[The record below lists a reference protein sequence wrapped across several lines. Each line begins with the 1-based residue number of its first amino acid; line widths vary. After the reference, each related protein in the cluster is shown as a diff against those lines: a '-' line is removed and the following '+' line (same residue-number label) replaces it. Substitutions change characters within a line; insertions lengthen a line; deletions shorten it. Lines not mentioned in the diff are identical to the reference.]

1 MGAGPAGTTTA
12 RHIASRGLK
21 VLVLDKRE
29 EIGVPVQCGEFL
41 ADRDEITRIFPLAK
55 GLDELDCVP
64 PEVIQRRISAISIFS
79 PKGKEYRIP
88 FSGFTVNR
96 DALDKHLASLAEKA
110 GAEIET
116 GTVVKGLSG
125 NGVVTSKGRHEA
137 KVIVGA
143 DGPRSVIARSANL
156 EPPTETYPALTC
168 QVDGD
173 FGPIL
178 EMHFGSVAPGGYG
191 WIIPKNRCANVG
203 LGAWKRL
210 GDNSLRE
217 LFNSFLSQRGFT
229 PRSVAGGLV
238 PISGPAGKTVSG
250 NVVIVGDAA
259 GHVMATNGG
268 GVNAAM
274 ICGRIAGECVGNH
287 LLKNEPLHNY
297 EERWR
302 EVVGNPLDIAV
313 RIKRLADRFFGSD
326 FLLEHAMRLLG
337 PRRMARALRCKRL
350 FRK

>member
-1 MGAGPAGTTTA
+1 
-12 RHIASRGLK
+12 LK

-29 EIGVPVQCGEFL
+29 EIGVPVQCGEYL
-41 ADRDEITRIFPLAK
+41 ADRKEVNNIFPLAK
-55 GLDELDCVP
+55 GLDELDYVT
-64 PEVIQRRISAISIFS
+64 PEIIQRQISAISIFS
-79 PKGKEYRIP
+79 PKGREYRIP
-88 FSGFTVNR
+88 FSGYTVNR
-96 DALDKHLASLAEKA
+96 DALDNHFASLAEKA
-110 GAEIET
+110 GAEIQT
-116 GTVVKGLSG
+116 GVVVKGLSG
-125 NGVVTSKGRHEA
+125 NEVLTDKGRFDA

-143 DGPRSVIARSANL
+143 DGPRSIIARSANL
-156 EPPTETYPALTC
+156 EPPTDTYPALTC

-173 FGPIL
+173 FSSIL
-178 EMHFGSVAPGGYG
+178 EMHFGSVAPGGYA

-210 GDNSLRE
+210 QDNSLRK
-217 LFNSFLSQRGFT
+217 LFNDFMTHRGFT

-238 PISGPAGKTVSG
+238 PISGPAGRTVSG

-274 ICGRIAGECVGNH
+274 ICGRIAGECIGDH
-287 LLKNEPLHNY
+287 LLKNEPLQNY

-302 EVVGNPLDIAV
+302 EVVGDPLDIGV

-326 FLLEHAMRLLG
+326 FLLENAMRLLG